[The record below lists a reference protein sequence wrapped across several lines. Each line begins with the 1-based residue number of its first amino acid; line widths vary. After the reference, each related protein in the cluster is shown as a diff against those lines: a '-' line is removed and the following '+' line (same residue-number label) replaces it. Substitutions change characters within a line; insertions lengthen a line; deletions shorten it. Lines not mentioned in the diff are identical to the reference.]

1 MKFNLENTDRYTV
14 ISYQPGEITI
24 LLGMETS
31 SADERPKPRKQTLSS
46 SFILAPDQLVE
57 GWPVDSINDLSEVHL
72 KQIIDLEP
80 ELVLLGS
87 GATHCFPDTSL
98 LVPFHKAQIGYE
110 IMDSQAACRTYNLL
124 RGEGRHV
131 VAGIIL

>member
-1 MKFNLENTDRYTV
+1 MKFNLENSGHYTV

-24 LLGMETS
+24 LLGMEANT
-31 SADERPKPRKQTLSS
+31 ADERPKPRKQTLSS
-46 SFILAPDQLVE
+46 SFILSPDQLIE
-57 GWPVDSINDLSEVHL
+57 DWPVNSINALGSEHL
-72 KQIIDLEP
+72 KQMIELEP
-80 ELVLLGS
+80 ELILLGS
-87 GATHCFPDTSL
+87 GASHCFPDMAL
-98 LVPFHKAQIGYE
+98 LAPLQNAQIGYE